1 MLMFMVGFAL
11 LSSTVLLPLFL
22 QTLMGYTAEEAGL
35 SLMAGGFV
43 IIAAMPL
50 VGFLL
55 SRYDARWLL
64 LFGLSTVSFSL
75 FHMTHFDTLIDFRT
89 AATARAIQAAGL
101 AFLFVPINTVAY
113 AFLPKDKNNAASGL
127 INLSR
132 NIGGSL
138 GISLVTTI
146 LARRTQFHQ
155 AVLSGHI
162 NNGNGVFQSTIAG
175 TTRNLIAHGSSAY
188 EASRQSYAIVAN
200 MIARQA
206 SVMSYV
212 DCFFV
217 LGIAITCMVPFV
229 FLMKRVRPGGPMA
242 VH

>member
-1 MLMFMVGFAL
+1 
-11 LSSTVLLPLFL
+11 
-22 QTLMGYTAEEAGL
+22 
-35 SLMAGGFV
+35 MAGGFV
-43 IIAAMPL
+43 IIASMPL

-55 SRYDARWLL
+55 SKYDARWLL
-64 LFGLSTVSFSL
+64 LFGLCTVSFSL

-89 AATARAIQAAGL
+89 AAIARAIQAAGL

-146 LARRTQFHQ
+146 LARRAQYHQ
-155 AVLSGHI
+155 SVLSSHI
-162 NNGNGVFQSTIAG
+162 NNGNPAFQATIAG
-175 TTRNLIAHGSSAY
+175 TKHTLMAHGSSAV
-188 EASRQSYAIVAN
+188 EATRQAYAIVAN
-200 MIARQA
+200 IIDRQA

-217 LGIAITCMVPFV
+217 LGIAISCMIPFV